1 MIWSV
6 RTAANCAA
14 LSFTLGA
21 SFLAANTDRP
31 AALAPTL
38 VEPTRTGDPAP
49 PRISAERS
57 GLLPTK
63 DAQTLRFTTDLGS
76 VRIVPLDPGAAPVVR
91 YLAHLEADPRA
102 SQAQELLKQYSL
114 RAKATSSGV
123 EITGALPAPLAR
135 VAAGA
140 QFWIHYV
147 IAVPPGFTVEVSTG
161 AGDIETQ
168 DIGGTANLVTQGGN
182 IRTGRIGFR
191 PGSGVSAGHA
201 VAKLRTEGGH
211 IWVADVAGDV
221 NAFTAGGHISAGD
234 ISGEAT
240 LYSGGGHIH
249 AEHIGGRAQLD
260 TVGGNIS
267 VGQAGSLVSVRTGG
281 GQIDF
286 GEVHGSVRAQTAGG
300 GIRVMYVS
308 GPMEVESSGGS
319 ICLTR
324 VAGSVRAATGNGT
337 ITAWINPD
345 TTSSG
350 GAVMLPGASQLSSG
364 AGDIVVFL
372 PRNLVA
378 TLEATI
384 ESGGE
389 HHIEADSGIPLNVQ
403 SPAGNGSGAVH
414 ATGLLN
420 GGGELLKLRTT
431 AGKIRLHFLDS
442 QIALR
447 ESLIR
452 DQKERLAERFDDGGF
467 LPVNNPMGTP
477 NPPPVE
483 FSRSETKGDWLD
495 TMVDRVE
502 AAFLGGVR
510 EDPDDFKKR
519 ITYSPHPEY
528 PSIARRAGIQ
538 GVVLLQVR
546 VGKDGHVEVEKLIEG
561 QPALADAAMAAVKQW
576 RAKPEWSNGKPVDVI
591 STVSFKFQ
599 LH

>member
-1 MIWSV
+1 MV
-6 RTAANCAA
+6 ACNAAANEPA
-14 LSFTLGA
+14 LT
-21 SFLAANTDRP
+21 
-31 AALAPTL
+31 
-38 VEPTRTGDPAP
+38 EPTKPGDPTP
-49 PRISAERS
+49 PRISVERS
-57 GLLPTK
+57 GFLQTK
-63 DAQTLRFTTDLGS
+63 EGQTLRFSTDIGS
-76 VRIVPLDPGAAPVVR
+76 VRIVPQDAGAAPAVR
-91 YLAHLEADPRA
+91 YLAHLEADQRA
-102 SQAQELLKQYSL
+102 SQAQDLLKQYSL
-114 RAKATSSGV
+114 LAKPTSYGV
-123 EITGALPAPLAR
+123 EITGALPSQLAR
-135 VAAGA
+135 FATSS
-140 QFWIHYV
+140 QFWVRYV
-147 IAVPPGFTVEVSTG
+147 VAVPPGFTIEVSTG

-168 DIGGTANLVTQGGN
+168 DIGGAANLVTQGGN

-191 PGSGVSAGHA
+191 PGPGVSAGHA

-211 IWVADVAGDV
+211 IQVLDVAGDV

-240 LYSGGGHIH
+240 LHSGGGHIH
-249 AEHIGGRAQLD
+249 AEHIGGRAQLETD
-260 TVGGNIS
+260 GGNIS

-345 TTSSG
+345 NTSSG

-378 TLEATI
+378 TLDATI
-384 ESGGE
+384 ETGGE
-389 HHIEADSGIPLNVQ
+389 HHIESDSGIQLKFQ
-403 SPAGNGSGAVH
+403 SPSGNGSGVVH

-452 DQKERLAERFDDGGF
+452 DQKERLAEHFDDNGF
-467 LPVNNPMGTP
+467 LPVSNSLGTP
-477 NPPPVE
+477 PPPPPAE
-483 FSRSETKGDWLD
+483 LSRTETKGDWLD
-495 TMVDRVE
+495 AMVDRVE
-502 AAFLGGVR
+502 AALLGGVR

-519 ITYSPHPEY
+519 ITYSPHPQY

-538 GVVLLQVR
+538 GNVLLQVR
-546 VGKDGHVEVEKLIEG
+546 LNKDGRVEVEKLIDG
-561 QPALADAAMAAVKQW
+561 QPALADAAIAAVKQW
-576 RAKPEWSNGKPVDVI
+576 RAKPEWVNGKPVEVI
-591 STVSFKFQ
+591 STVAFKFQ
-599 LH
+599 LSPQ